1 MKFFISLQR
10 QAFIKNGKI
19 MKKYLSLLLM
29 LIGCMSANAQ
39 QGYYVRRGFVEL
51 TLDDSFIYRYV
62 QALDAESQ
70 KAIDEDL
77 LAGEKETGDGSII
90 KSREG
95 QWYVKKDYQLP
106 EGNYY
111 ESQFYKKENGDII
124 IIRPRLSVSLTKDY
138 QVDNLMEH
146 LGNKATLESYKNDIG
161 AIVEYYLDCHMK
173 TSDEV
178 LGIID
183 SINDF
188 CCDDMRWAI
197 PDRFWLYQD
206 YDSYLIKRLT
216 GQEPANEN
224 GLRLIAEID
233 WTTWDHYYGWDW
245 DYVVA
250 VKGVGLIIDCTP
262 YGDANYWEP
271 QVAMIGNIP
280 ELKKGGRYLVK
291 FTIEAPAD
299 GEIRLD
305 LCSWDGSGATMAQI
319 INVEGGEEEEYVID
333 FPDYPTTCT
342 DGMIFY
348 QCGHLP
354 GQHIIKKVQVFKIV
368 EANGRNNEGTAIDAT
383 KAVKADGAIYNFAGQ
398 KVDNSYKGIVIK
410 NGKKYINN
418 LDK

>member
-1 MKFFISLQR
+1 
-10 QAFIKNGKI
+10 
-19 MKKYLSLLLM
+19 MKKNLLMLLM
-29 LIGCMSANAQ
+29 LIGCMSASAQ
-39 QGYYVRRGFVEL
+39 QGYYTRRGFVEL

-70 KAIDEDL
+70 KAIDNL

-90 KSREG
+90 KSSEG

-138 QVDNLMEH
+138 QIDDLMEH
-146 LGNKATLESYKNDIG
+146 LGNKAMLESYKNDIG

-183 SINDF
+183 SINDL

-197 PDRFWLYQD
+197 PDRFWLYQN

-224 GLRLIAEID
+224 GLRLIAEMD
-233 WTTWDHYYGWDW
+233 WTTQDGYYYGYIEDNSV
-245 DYVVA
+245 YVE
-250 VKGVGLIIDCTP
+250 KGVGLIIKSNP
-262 YGDANYWEP
+262 VEGAQYWEP
-271 QVAMIGNIP
+271 QVPIIGRIP
-280 ELKKGGRYLVK
+280 ELKKSGRYLVK

-305 LCSWDGSGATMAQI
+305 FCSWDGSGATMAQI
-319 INVEGGEEEEYVID
+319 INVEGGGEEEYVID
-333 FPDYPTTCT
+333 FPDYPTNCT
-342 DGMIFY
+342 DAMIFY
-348 QCGHLP
+348 QCGHMP
-354 GQHIIKKVQVFKIV
+354 GQHTIKKVQVFKIA
-368 EANGRNNEGTAIDAT
+368 EASGRGDETAI
-383 KAVKADGAIYNFAGQ
+383 KAVKTAKTTDGAIYNLAGQ
-398 KVDNSYKGIVIK
+398 KVDSSYKGIVIK

-418 LDK
+418 FDK